1 MRAVNLPAPE
11 YSTTLGP
18 SDEFELR
25 ILPTKDNVFKTLQVQ
40 PDGSVAA
47 PHLGRLVV
55 AGLEPHEVE
64 DLVRTELIK
73 REIFTDPVVSVVIQV
88 YRSKKVEVLGQVQK
102 PDAYPFTQGMTLL
115 RLISLA
121 GGTKELADDDSV
133 TIRRKLK
140 NGETRI
146 VEVSLDDIIANR
158 MPDIPLQAG
167 DSVNV
172 PKTPL

>member
-1 MRAVNLPAPE
+1 MGAVNLPPPE
-11 YSTTLGP
+11 FSTTLGP

-25 ILPTKDNVFKTLQVQ
+25 IVPTRDGIPKTFQVQ
-40 PDGSVAA
+40 PDGTVSV
-47 PHLGRLVV
+47 PYLDRIKV

-64 DLVRTELIK
+64 RLVRTELIK
-73 REIFTDPVVSVVIQV
+73 REIFTDPSVSVVV
-88 YRSKKVEVLGQVQK
+88 AAYRSKKVEVLG
-102 PDAYPFTQGMTLL
+102 
-115 RLISLA
+115 LISLA
-121 GGTKELADDDSV
+121 GGTKELADPDSV

-140 NGETRI
+140 SGEVRV